1 MNDGFWD
8 RLAARVRP
16 TDTLKTIENPR
27 VIARAFSAA
36 MWASVVQ
43 VLVSGALW
51 AAFGEPAVAL
61 AALGLGAAFLAA
73 WMAFVVT
80 GSIFVAFVIAF
91 VTGTIGNIYAH
102 VALGGYA
109 YSGGVLLFGVA
120 YVSIAAVLVGKRAAI
135 IAGLT
140 YATAGVILGFLEDSL
155 RAGRAAPDPTL
166 TTIFFVLVLVGSIN
180 IVAPLIVYFMGRL
193 RHEHERAEGLLLN
206 VLPRVVA
213 AELKEKGST
222 TAQRFDAV
230 SVLFADIVG
239 FTPLSATMEPEELVE
254 RLNTVFTYFDTL
266 AERYAVEKIR
276 TIGDTYMVA
285 SGIPVPRR
293 DHAQALAAM
302 ALDMLAFA
310 GQGPLSFRIG
320 INSGPAVAGVIGTR
334 KFQYDIWGDT
344 VNTASRMESHSEPGR
359 IQISEATNELINRDF
374 ATTYRGPIEVK
385 GKGTLTT
392 WWLEGAGRPAPA
404 TSDRARLE

>member
-1 MNDGFWD
+1 VNDGFWD

-27 VIARAFSAA
+27 IIARAFSAA
-36 MWASVVQ
+36 MWASAVQ
-43 VLVSGALW
+43 VLISATLW
-51 AAFGEPAVAL
+51 AVFDEPAVAWAGVGL
-61 AALGLGAAFLAA
+61 AGAFLAA
-73 WMAFVVT
+73 WIAFVVT
-80 GSIFVAFVIAF
+80 GSIFIAFVITF
-91 VTGTIGNIYAH
+91 SIGTIGNVYAH

-109 YSGGVLLFGVA
+109 YSGGILLFGVA
-120 YVSIAAVLVGKRAAI
+120 FVSVSALLLGKKATI
-135 IAGLT
+135 VVGLT
-140 YATAGVILGFLEDSL
+140 YAAAGVTLGLLEDSL
-155 RAGRAAPDPTL
+155 RARRAAPDPTV

-222 TAQRFDAV
+222 TAQRFDEV

-239 FTPLSATMEPEELVE
+239 FTPLSATMEPEDLVE
-254 RLNTVFTYFDTL
+254 RLNTVFTYFDSL
-266 AERYAVEKIR
+266 AERYGVEKIR

-285 SGIPVPRR
+285 SGIPVPRQ
-293 DHAQALAAM
+293 DHARALAGM
-302 ALDMLAFA
+302 ALDMLAYA
-310 GQGPLSFRIG
+310 AQGSLSFRIG

-359 IQISEATNELINRDF
+359 IQISDATNHLISDDF

-392 WWLEGAGRPAPA
+392 WWLDGERQHAPG
-404 TSDRARLE
+404 SSG

>member
-1 MNDGFWD
+1 VNDAFWD

-16 TDTLKTIENPR
+16 TDTLKTIEDPR
-27 VIARAFSAA
+27 VIARAFTAA
-36 MWASVVQ
+36 MWAAVVQ
-43 VLVSGALW
+43 VLISGTLW
-51 AAFGEPAVAL
+51 ALFDEPAVAW
-61 AALGLGAAFLAA
+61 AALGLAAAILAA
-73 WMAFVVT
+73 WIAFVVT
-80 GSIFVAFVIAF
+80 GSIFIAFVITF
-91 VTGTIGNIYAH
+91 SIGTIGNVYAH
-102 VALGGYA
+102 IVLGGYA
-109 YSGGVLLFGVA
+109 YSGGVLLFGLAFVSVA
-120 YVSIAAVLVGKRAAI
+120 GLLLGRKPAI

-140 YATAGVILGFLEDSL
+140 YAIAGVILGFLEDSL

-266 AERYAVEKIR
+266 AERYGVEKIR

-285 SGIPVPRR
+285 SGIPVPRQ
-293 DHAQALAAM
+293 DHAHALAGM

-310 GQGPLSFRIG
+310 AEGPLSFRIG

-344 VNTASRMESHSEPGR
+344 VNTASRMESHGEPGR

-392 WWLEGAGRPAPA
+392 WWLDGERRTARA
-404 TSDRARLE
+404 TPV

>member
-1 MNDGFWD
+1 VNDAFWD

-27 VIARAFSAA
+27 VIVRAFSFA

-43 VLVSGALW
+43 VLITGTLW
-51 AAFGEPAVAL
+51 AVFDEPAVAWAAVGL
-61 AALGLGAAFLAA
+61 AG
-73 WMAFVVT
+73 AFVVAWIAFVMT
-80 GSIFVAFVIAF
+80 GSIFGAFVIAF
-91 VTGTIGNIYAH
+91 VTGTIGNVYAH
-102 VALGGYA
+102 VSLGGYA

-120 YVSIAAVLVGKRAAI
+120 YVSIAAVLVGRKAALV
-135 IAGLT
+135 AGFT
-140 YATAGVILGFLEDSL
+140 YAIAGVILGFLEESL
-155 RAGRAAPDPTL
+155 RARRAAPDPTL

-254 RLNTVFTYFDTL
+254 RLNTVFTFFDTL
-266 AERYAVEKIR
+266 AERYEVEKIR

-285 SGIPVPRR
+285 SGIPVPRQ
-293 DHAQALAAM
+293 DHAHALARM
-302 ALDMLAFA
+302 ALDMLAYA
-310 GQGPLSFRIG
+310 AQGPLSFRIG
-320 INSGPAVAGVIGTR
+320 IHSGPAVAGVIGTR

-359 IQISEATNELINRDF
+359 IQISDATNRLIEDDF
-374 ATTYRGPIEVK
+374 VTTYRGPIEVK

-392 WWLEGAGRPAPA
+392 WWLEGERRAVPA
-404 TSDRARLE
+404 TRG

>member
-1 MNDGFWD
+1 VNDGFWD
-8 RLAARVRP
+8 RLGARVRP

-27 VIARAFSAA
+27 VIARAFSVA
-36 MWASVVQ
+36 MWASAVQ
-43 VLVSGALW
+43 VLISATLW
-51 AAFGEPAVAL
+51 AVFDEPAVAWAGVGL
-61 AALGLGAAFLAA
+61 ASAFLAA
-73 WMAFVVT
+73 WVAFVVT
-80 GSIFVAFVIAF
+80 GSIFIAFVITF
-91 VTGTIGNIYAH
+91 SIGTIGNVYAH
-102 VALGGYA
+102 VTLGGYA

-120 YVSIAAVLVGKRAAI
+120 FVSVTALLLGKKATI
-135 IAGLT
+135 IVGLT
-140 YATAGVILGFLEDSL
+140 YATAGVILGLLEDSL
-155 RAGRAAPDPTL
+155 QARRAAPDPTV

-206 VLPRVVA
+206 VLPRAVA
-213 AELKEKGST
+213 AELKETGST

-239 FTPLSATMEPEELVE
+239 FTPLSATMEPEDLVK
-254 RLNTVFTYFDTL
+254 RLNTVFTYFDSL
-266 AERYAVEKIR
+266 AERYGVEKIR

-285 SGIPVPRR
+285 SGIPVPRQ

-302 ALDMLAFA
+302 ALDMLAYA
-310 GQGPLSFRIG
+310 AQGSLSFRIG

-359 IQISEATNELINRDF
+359 IQISEATNDLVKGAF

-392 WWLEGAGRPAPA
+392 WWLDGERQRAPG
-404 TSDRARLE
+404 SPR

>member
-36 MWASVVQ
+36 MWASAVQ
-43 VLVSGALW
+43 VLISATLW
-51 AAFGEPAVAL
+51 AVFDEPAVAWAGVGL
-61 AALGLGAAFLAA
+61 AGAFLAA
-73 WMAFVVT
+73 WIAFVVT
-80 GSIFVAFVIAF
+80 GSIFIAFVITF
-91 VTGTIGNIYAH
+91 CIGMIGNVYAH

-120 YVSIAAVLVGKRAAI
+120 FVSVTALLLGRKATI
-135 IAGLT
+135 IVGLT
-140 YATAGVILGFLEDSL
+140 YATAGVLLGLLEDSL
-155 RAGRAAPDPTL
+155 QARRAAPDPTV

-206 VLPRVVA
+206 VLPRAVA
-213 AELKEKGST
+213 AELKETGST
-222 TAQRFDAV
+222 IAQRVDEV

-239 FTPLSATMEPEELVE
+239 FTPLSATMEPEDLVK
-254 RLNTVFTYFDTL
+254 RLNTVFTYFDSL
-266 AERYAVEKIR
+266 AERYGVEKIR

-285 SGIPVPRR
+285 SGIPVPRL
-293 DHAQALAAM
+293 DHAHALAGM
-302 ALDMLAFA
+302 ALDMLAYA
-310 GQGPLSFRIG
+310 AEGPLSFRIG
-320 INSGPAVAGVIGTR
+320 INSGPVVAGVIGTR

-359 IQISEATNELINRDF
+359 IQISEATNHLIEEDF

-392 WWLEGAGRPAPA
+392 WWLDGERERTAGSPR
-404 TSDRARLE
+404 

>member
-36 MWASVVQ
+36 MWASAVQ
-43 VLVSGALW
+43 VLISATLW
-51 AAFGEPAVAL
+51 AVFDEPAVAWAGVGL
-61 AALGLGAAFLAA
+61 AGAFLAA
-73 WMAFVVT
+73 WAAFVVT
-80 GSIFVAFVIAF
+80 GSIFIAFVITF
-91 VTGTIGNIYAH
+91 SIGTIGNVYAH
-102 VALGGYA
+102 VVLGGYA

-120 YVSIAAVLVGKRAAI
+120 FVSVSALLLGKKATMVV
-135 IAGLT
+135 GLT
-140 YATAGVILGFLEDSL
+140 YAAAGVTLGLLEDSL
-155 RAGRAAPDPTL
+155 RARRAAPDPTV

-222 TAQRFDAV
+222 TAQRFDEV

-239 FTPLSATMEPEELVE
+239 FTPLSATMEPEDLVE
-254 RLNTVFTYFDTL
+254 RLNTVFTYFDSL
-266 AERYAVEKIR
+266 AERYGVEKIR

-285 SGIPVPRR
+285 SGIPVPRQ
-293 DHAQALAAM
+293 DHARALAGM
-302 ALDMLAFA
+302 ALDMLAYA
-310 GQGPLSFRIG
+310 AQGSLSFRIG

-359 IQISEATNELINRDF
+359 IQISDATNHLISDDF
-374 ATTYRGPIEVK
+374 VTTYRGPIEVK

-392 WWLEGAGRPAPA
+392 WWLDGERQHAPG
-404 TSDRARLE
+404 SSG